1 IKPRSLGDL
10 VGFWYAFKGKFLVV
24 LADLSDHRS
33 KLNHGFLGADSEG
46 GIAQG
51 VALPIIQNGDFV
63 FMMEDPE
70 TKMEVETTYEQLKDN
85 EKKQLGKNNEA
96 KMTLYNALPRKEYE
110 RVFMCKTA
118 KEFWHTF
125 INTHQGNSQVK
136 DCKIDLVTQ
145 LYEKFSISSKE
156 TIDSCFTRFN
166 AIVTSLKSLDQDYS
180 SKNHVR
186 KFLCALPLIW
196 RANVMTIEE
205 AKDLA
210 TLSLDELISNLKVYE
225 IILVNDNVAYYT
237 TKENVKS
244 LALKAKVIGEQ
255 NSDDS
260 DRVIDSEEAAKMVL
274 EIEAPKFK
282 TKAEDDNKPQQDAIC
297 LMVID
302 SQEVHPKPST
312 SNNNV
317 DLHELQNENEE
328 LLKFNNDFAKTFE
341 KLLKEKRSLESE
353 QSKLLNKIN
362 DLEFKVKKVTNDKEV
377 VEPYKNV
384 MYSHKRLT
392 L

>member
-1 IKPRSLGDL
+1 MAQKNYVEGCSMKRPPLLEADRFCFRKTHFETYIKSKDIDL
-10 VGFWYAFKGKFLVV
+10 WEV
-24 LADLSDHRS
+24 
-33 KLNHGFLGADSEG
+33 
-46 GIAQG
+46 
-51 VALPIIQNGDFV
+51 IQNGDFV

-96 KMTLYNALPRKEYE
+96 KMTLCNALPRY
-110 RVFMCKTA
+110 
-118 KEFWHTF
+118 
-125 INTHQGNSQVK
+125 SQVK

-225 IILVNDNVAYYT
+225 LILVNDDVAYYT

-282 TKAEDDNKPQQDAIC
+282 TKADSEDDNEPQQDAIC

-302 SQEVHPKPST
+302 SQEVCLKC
-312 SNNNV
+312 
-317 DLHELQNENEE
+317 DLGPGDWIMDSGCTKHMTGNRRL
-328 LLKFNNDFAKTFE
+328 FTTY
-341 KLLKEKRSLESE
+341 KEY
-353 QSKLLNKIN
+353 
-362 DLEFKVKKVTNDKEV
+362 DGGHV
-377 VEPYKNV
+377 VFG
-384 MYSHKRLT
+384 T
-392 L
+392 T